1 MVLLH
6 FCWFGPSEAARL
18 IPPLS
23 RTVTSPKSNSEI
35 NEKEILR
42 ESFIPPELRHKVIN
56 DLRLKG
62 ENYWFSKT

>member
-6 FCWFGPSEAARL
+6 FCWFGPSDL
-18 IPPLS
+18 IPSLS
-23 RTVTSPKSNSEI
+23 RTITSPKNNSEI

-62 ENYWFSKT
+62 ENY